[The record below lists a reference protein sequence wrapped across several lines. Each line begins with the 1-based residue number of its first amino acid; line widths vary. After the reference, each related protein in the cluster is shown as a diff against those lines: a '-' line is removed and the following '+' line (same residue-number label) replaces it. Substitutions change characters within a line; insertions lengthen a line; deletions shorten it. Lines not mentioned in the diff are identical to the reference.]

1 MIGQGHLQNPP
12 IDKWLEVIIDGL
24 HVFFV
29 FVCLFVCFLTLEMNK
44 LGKIRRHNWK
54 GSPNIGKLPD
64 FKVIC

>member
-1 MIGQGHLQNPP
+1 MQWLVKDISKSPN
-12 IDKWLEVIIDGL
+12 KWRQVITDGL

-29 FVCLFVCFLTLEMNK
+29 FVFLALEMNK

-54 GSPNIGKLPD
+54 ERPNIGKLPD